1 MQAQLR
7 EISSKF
13 HQATSSA
20 PEIDRVIQEA
30 QKTLFTSRITN
41 VPVPN
46 LEKFKLRSYEG
57 NSDPRHFLTLFG
69 IVINRL
75 KFTSAEQKD
84 AIQCQLFVEHL
95 EGIALDWFS
104 RLEADSIDNY
114 KELSTKFA
122 KHFSMFIGQKTRNSE
137 LWEISQGEN
146 ESLRDFM
153 ACFKQIVAHCT
164 VDDEAALEALYQ
176 KTWYKSP
183 FHKELRRNRPLTLE
197 DALHKS
203 NIFIAEEEEE
213 AAKDRQ
219 YSTTKPGQ
227 TLTAKDN
234 SETKVQ
240 SGKPRGVVNQAGPSN
255 QKSGRPPK
263 SWNTWHKD
271 DDTPLSERFCEYH
284 ERYGHST
291 EECRHLR
298 DFLLQQFRKGE
309 IDTADLPK
317 PGPRRPNPRPNKPGN
332 QETTKAADSDEEQV
346 VPPKRDRETPNRET
360 NVPKTR
366 KKVNINM
373 GALES
378 CNYSVRALKEYSR
391 QASSS

>member
-20 PEIDRVIQEA
+20 PEIDRVIQED
-30 QKTLFTSRITN
+30 QKTPFTSRITN

-46 LEKFKLRSYEG
+46 LEKFKLCSYEG
-57 NSDPRHFLTLFG
+57 NSDPRHFLTSFG

-122 KHFSMFIGQKTRNSE
+122 KHFSMFIGQKTRNPE
-137 LWEISQGEN
+137 LWETSQGET

-153 ACFKQIVAHCT
+153 ARFKQIVAHCT
-164 VDDEAALEALYQ
+164 VDDEASLEALYQ

-183 FHKELRRNRPLTLE
+183 FHKELHRNRPLTLE

-203 NIFIAEEEEE
+203 NIFIPEEEEE

-219 YSTTKPGQ
+219 YSASKPDQ
-227 TLTAKDN
+227 TLAVKEN
-234 SETKVQ
+234 SETKAQ
-240 SGKPRGVVNQAGPSN
+240 SSRQRGVVNQAGPSN
-255 QKSGRPPK
+255 HKSGRPPK
-263 SWNTWHKD
+263 SWNTWHRKE
-271 DDTPLSERFCEYH
+271 DTPLSERFCEYH

-291 EECRHLR
+291 EECQHLR
-298 DFLLQQFRKGE
+298 TSYFNSSARGRSPPRICLSPDPDGRTRDKTNPATRRLRRQPSPTMSRPPPLNE
-309 IDTADLPK
+309 TAKRLTEKRTFQK
-317 PGPRRPNPRPNKPGN
+317 PGRRS
-332 QETTKAADSDEEQV
+332 T
-346 VPPKRDRETPNRET
+346 
-360 NVPKTR
+360 
-366 KKVNINM
+366 
-373 GALES
+373 
-378 CNYSVRALKEYSR
+378 
-391 QASSS
+391 

>member
-1 MQAQLR
+1 MPNSRLSPRRFLACNKR
-7 EISSKF
+7 ARF
-13 HQATSSA
+13 DDGTSSA
-20 PEIDRVIQEA
+20 IAGESE
-30 QKTLFTSRITN
+30 T
-41 VPVPN
+41 
-46 LEKFKLRSYEG
+46 RSARWHG
-57 NSDPRHFLTLFG
+57 NSDPRHFLTSFG

-75 KFTSAEQKD
+75 KFTSAEHKD
-84 AIQCQLFVEHL
+84 AIQCQLFVEYL

-153 ACFKQIVAHCT
+153 ARFKQIVAHCT
-164 VDDEAALEALYQ
+164 VDDEAALEAIYQ

-203 NIFIAEEEEE
+203 NIFIAEKEEE

-219 YSTTKPGQ
+219 YSASKPDQ
-227 TLTAKDN
+227 TLTTKDN

-240 SGKPRGVVNQAGPSN
+240 FGKPRGVVNQAGSSN
-255 QKSGRPPK
+255 QKSGQPPK
-263 SWNTWHKD
+263 SWNTWNREY
-271 DDTPLSERFCEYH
+271 DTPLSERFCEYH
-284 ERYGHST
+284 ERYGHNT

-298 DFLLQQFRKGE
+298 DFLLQQFRKGDSTLQ
-309 IDTADLPK
+309 ICLNPDPGGRTRDQTNPAIKKLPRQSILMK
-317 PGPRRPNPRPNKPGN
+317 
-332 QETTKAADSDEEQV
+332 
-346 VPPKRDRETPNRET
+346 
-360 NVPKTR
+360 
-366 KKVNINM
+366 
-373 GALES
+373 
-378 CNYSVRALKEYSR
+378 SR
-391 QASSS
+391 SLP